1 MKNRNKSVL
10 VSLQLKLHRGL
21 SGTPC
26 QSGLLQIR
34 CYSLEYPRAIQSKS
48 AAGEGS
54 MPFLGP
60 VRHIGGRGYFLG
72 KSFLGKQI
80 TAGRGT
86 LTWVNGRDIETAG

>member
-1 MKNRNKSVL
+1 MKDRNKSVL

-21 SGTPC
+21 PGTPY

-34 CYSLEYPRAIQSKS
+34 YYSLEYPRAIQSKS

-60 VRHIGGRGYFLG
+60 VRHIRGSGYFLE
-72 KSFLGKQI
+72 KSFFGK
-80 TAGRGT
+80 TNHGG
-86 LTWVNGRDIETAG
+86 